1 MPYVFVNRK
10 VALSMHRD
18 DPLKYLDPQEE
29 RAQMDEAAHRRHV
42 IGTAVA
48 ATLESLLPQ
57 AARTVEKASQGISD
71 AFLFISDNVQK
82 QQDSIQKIIKL
93 LGPVLEQHPDIK
105 KQLEKQ
111 VQEARRCAEDID
123 KACGETI
130 RAMQF
135 QDRNSQIIEN
145 AQNMLEIYRQL
156 ILNENRTD
164 ASKDQKTQD
173 IAETMYSYIRL
184 SDMRNVFVQELKKRD
199 IDISQTQLRSFKK
212 NDDTELF

>member
-1 MPYVFVNRK
+1 MR
-10 VALSMHRD
+10 HE
-18 DPLKYLDPQEE
+18 DPLRYLRPEE
-29 RAQMDEAAHRRHV
+29 RAEFDEDKKKRQV

-57 AARTVEKASQGISD
+57 AARAVEKASQGISE
-71 AFLFISDNVQK
+71 AFLFVTENSDHLNNNTQRVIEIMK
-82 QQDSIQKIIKL
+82 AALSDKPDLVAELNKILSSSKDCADNIQK
-93 LGPVLEQHPDIK
+93 
-105 KQLEKQ
+105 
-111 VQEARRCAEDID
+111 ACA
-123 KACGETI
+123 ETI

-156 ILNENRTD
+156 ILSENRSD
-164 ASKDQKTQD
+164 NPEDHKTQH

-199 IDISQTQLRSFKK
+199 IDIGQTQLRSFKK